1 MNKNIMNVQVEK
13 ADIKK
18 IGNTA
23 FNQNGNLA
31 IVCNGETSNIEEILL
46 RSILKCFGEDYKVI
60 SSEDN
65 IWVNV
70 KGEEVYDILFTT
82 NLPYE
87 LFEEVWHSE
96 YSADAGNLPDTPK
109 KSSKIVKSILT
120 IIMLVFIGLAANAQE
135 VHGYYKVLANEL
147 SSEGFL
153 VTDSGYETEKLKG
166 SLSDL
171 YCLVLTPPN
180 YYDDE
185 QTRLAIVRIMN
196 QYKDVRLVRPWK
208 RETDGDYTTTTASY
222 RCNDTLL
229 NIYIGETDV
238 AVYECIFTKSKK
250 H

>member
-31 IVCNGETSNIEEILL
+31 IVCNGDTANIEEILL
-46 RSILKCFGEDYKVI
+46 RNILKCFGEEYKVI

-96 YSADAGNLPDTPK
+96 DSDAGTMPNTPK
-109 KSSKIVKSILT
+109 KTNKIVKSILT

-135 VHGYYKVLANEL
+135 VHGYGNVIANKL
-147 SSEGFL
+147 SEKEFL
-153 VTDSGYETEKLKG
+153 VAQSGYGLVGDDSDYTVVFYTPSYYDEELTRMTVITTFKRYSDISLVCPWTI
-166 SLSDL
+166 LSDGSNAAYL
-171 YCLVLTPPN
+171 C
-180 YYDDE
+180 DD
-185 QTRLAIVRIMN
+185 
-196 QYKDVRLVRPWK
+196 
-208 RETDGDYTTTTASY
+208 TALFVIIK
-222 RCNDTLL
+222 N
-229 NIYIGETDV
+229 
-238 AVYECIFTKSKK
+238 TKSTNGRITVYLVERIRDKK
-250 H
+250 DNQ